1 MSGNSNDLTIHSRGT
16 AIVPMSVP
24 LTQALGRVA
33 RFGFGVFS
41 ALRFARFRN
50 RLLGFRRD
58 LQQTAHAPAPRW
70 QRTFRPPPVQALRFV
85 RARSASFA
93 RAAQPSGF
101 RGKIRQAASLG

>member
-1 MSGNSNDLTIHSRGT
+1 
-16 AIVPMSVP
+16 MSVP

-70 QRTFRPPPVQALRFV
+70 QRTFRPPPVQAIRFV